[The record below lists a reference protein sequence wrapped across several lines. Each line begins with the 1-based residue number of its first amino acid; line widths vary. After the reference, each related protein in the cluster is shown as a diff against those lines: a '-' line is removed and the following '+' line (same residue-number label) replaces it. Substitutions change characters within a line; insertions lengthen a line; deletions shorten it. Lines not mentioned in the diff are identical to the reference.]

1 MKKKINQHSYITTG
15 SLEKFLRY
23 LRYLLRSEEKVESS
37 YLGVFMSIMIVYFS
51 FLVDRFFP
59 EGAVNNLICI
69 ALFLWFLYYLLKAFT
84 EDSKRLLLYEDYIEV
99 IEGILE
105 SRKKSEDN
113 QM

>member
-1 MKKKINQHSYITTG
+1 MP
-15 SLEKFLRY
+15 
-23 LRYLLRSEEKVESS
+23 
-37 YLGVFMSIMIVYFS
+37 IMIVYFS
-51 FLVDRFFP
+51 FLADRFFP

-69 ALFLWFLYYLLKAFT
+69 ALFLWFLDYLLKAFT
-84 EDSKRLLLYEDYIEV
+84 EGSKRLLLYEDYIEV